1 MTVQELIIELLNY
14 NMDAIIDIDVNTK
27 EENHNTSDFSIYTD
41 NRYLTLTVDT
51 DDYVLVDK
59 KEYEYLKDSLLELED
74 Q

>member
-14 NMDAIIDIDVNTK
+14 NINAIIDVDVDTK
-27 EENHNTSDFSIYTD
+27 EESHNTSDFSISTD

-59 KEYEYLKDSLLELED
+59 KEYEYLKDSLLELD
-74 Q
+74 N

>member
-14 NMDAIIDIDVNTK
+14 NMDAIIDVDVDTK
-27 EENHNTSDFSIYTD
+27 EESHNISDFSISTD

-59 KEYEYLKDSLLELED
+59 KEYEYLKDSLLELD
-74 Q
+74 N

>member
-14 NMDAIIDIDVNTK
+14 NMDAIIDVDVDTK
-27 EENHNTSDFSIYTD
+27 EESHNTSDFSISTD

-59 KEYEYLKDSLLELED
+59 KEYEYLKDSLLELD
-74 Q
+74 N

>member
-14 NMDAIIDIDVNTK
+14 NMDAIIDIDVDTK
-27 EENHNTSDFSIYTD
+27 EENHNTSDFSISTD
-41 NRYLTLTVDT
+41 NRYLTLTVDI

-59 KEYEYLKDSLLELED
+59 KEYEYLKDSLLELEN